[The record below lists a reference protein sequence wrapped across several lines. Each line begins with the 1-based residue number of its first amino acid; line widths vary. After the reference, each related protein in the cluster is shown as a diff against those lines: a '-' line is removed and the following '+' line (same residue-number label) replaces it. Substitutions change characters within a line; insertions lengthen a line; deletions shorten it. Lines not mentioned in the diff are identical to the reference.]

1 MVHYDKC
8 AVCNSGDIV
17 HYLRCR
23 DHFLSHED
31 FELYRCSSCGFIFTQ
46 DHPDEGNS
54 GKYYESDE
62 YASHND
68 NKGTSGI
75 LYRISRKIMLR
86 KKLSLIRKVTGLN
99 SGTLLDIGSGSG
111 HFLSGMK
118 NAGWDTLGIEIN
130 DKARSRS
137 AAKFG
142 LEIIKPEMTSSLE
155 QESFDCITLWH
166 VLEHFQDPDS
176 YIREIRRLL
185 KPGGICIA
193 AMPNCQSYDAIHYGP
208 YWAAYDVP
216 RHLWHFNSET
226 FARFSLKAGLKM
238 IELHTLPLDV
248 FYISI
253 LSEKY
258 KATSM
263 YFVQGLL
270 RSLWFSFLSLFNR
283 ERSSSL
289 IFVLGK

>member
-1 MVHYDKC
+1 MVHHNTC
-8 AVCNSGDIV
+8 TVCDSGDIV
-17 HYLRCR
+17 PYLRCR
-23 DHFLSHED
+23 DHFSASED
-31 FELYRCSSCGFIFTQ
+31 FELYKCSSCGFIFTQ
-46 DHPDEGNS
+46 DHPDEENS

-68 NKGTSGI
+68 NKGISGI

-99 SGTLLDIGSGSG
+99 TGKLLDIGSGSG

-130 DKARSRS
+130 DKARSLS

-142 LEIIKPEMTSSLE
+142 LEIIKPEMISSLE

-166 VLEHFQDPDS
+166 VLEHFQDPFS

-216 RHLWHFNSET
+216 RHLWHFNRDT
-226 FARFSLKAGLKM
+226 FERFSLKAGLKI
-238 IELHTLPLDV
+238 IELRTLPLDV
-248 FYISI
+248 FYISM

-258 KATSM
+258 KGTKM
-263 YFVQGLL
+263 YFVQGVL

-283 ERSSSL
+283 NRSSSL
-289 IFVLGK
+289 IYILGK